1 MKIAIIGTGY
11 VGLVTGTGL
20 AELGNDVTCVDI
32 DAKKIAKLR
41 KGISPIF
48 EPGLAEI
55 IERNI
60 AEGRLN
66 FTTKHREAVK
76 EAQVI
81 FNAVDTP
88 SAPDGS
94 VSMKSLYAATDD
106 IAKALTKLPK
116 DHQFYR
122 VIVNKSTVPIGTADE
137 VTNRI
142 RSHYPGDFDVVS
154 NPEFLREGQAV
165 HDFFHPDRVV
175 IGNSPRGSLGEAGGS
190 PRARA
195 IMQDLYKPFKAPII
209 FVDTKTAE
217 MIKYASNSFLATS
230 ISFINQ
236 VAELCEKLGADI
248 TMVSEGMKLDKR
260 IGKQAFLT
268 AGAGYGGSCFPKDVK
283 GLIAIGRQYKVK
295 LPILDATDEIN
306 KKQRR
311 VILTKIKKLL
321 PTLKGKTVAV
331 WGLAFKP
338 GTDDLREAP
347 AIDIIG
353 WLRQAGA
360 KISAFDPVAEGNAK
374 KILPNVQ
381 FSPNPFHAVQG
392 ADLLLVMT
400 EWSEF
405 KAIDRAK
412 IKAAMRQANVVD
424 GRNIFDRTEL
434 ESLGFRYE
442 AIGR

>member
-11 VGLVTGTGL
+11 VGLVTGTGF
-20 AELGNDVTCVDI
+20 AELGHDITCVDI
-32 DAKKIAKLR
+32 DRTKVAKLR
-41 KGISPIF
+41 RGVSPIY
-48 EPGLAEI
+48 EPGLQEL

-60 AEGRLN
+60 AEGRLK
-66 FTTKHREAVK
+66 FTTKHLEAIK
-76 EAQVI
+76 EAGVI

-94 VSMKSLYAATDD
+94 VSMKSLFVATDD
-106 IAKALTKLPK
+106 IAKALAKLPK

-137 VTNRI
+137 VTARI
-142 RSHYPGDFDVVS
+142 RNHYRGEFDVVS

-175 IGNSPRGSLGEAGGS
+175 IGNGSG
-190 PRARA
+190 RARET
-195 IMQDLYKPFKAPII
+195 MTQLYKTFKCPIL

-230 ISFINQ
+230 ISFINSLT
-236 VAELCEKLGADI
+236 ELCEKLGADI

-268 AGAGYGGSCFPKDVK
+268 AGAGYGGSCFEKDVS
-283 GLIAIGRQYKVK
+283 GLGSIAKSYGVR
-295 LPILDATDEIN
+295 LPILEATKKIN
-306 KKQRR
+306 HRQR
-311 VILTKIKKLL
+311 VIILAKVKKLL
-321 PTLKGKTVAV
+321 RTIKGKKIAV

-338 GTDDLREAP
+338 GTDDLRDAP
-347 AIDIIG
+347 AMEIIG

-360 KISAFDPVAEGNAK
+360 KIAAFDPVAEENAK
-374 KILPNVQ
+374 RVLPHVQ
-381 FSPNPFHAVQG
+381 FSPNPFHAVKD
-392 ADLLLVMT
+392 ADLLLIMT
-400 EWSEF
+400 EWDEF
-405 KAIDRAK
+405 RGIDRTK
-412 IKAAMRQANVVD
+412 IKAAMAQANVVD
-424 GRNIFDRTEL
+424 GRNIFDRQEL